1 MKNFALQESQ
11 ENKEWIILD
20 FCQLG
25 FYRQSRTKDCR
36 KQKDN
41 VWIHYRP
48 SLFQHV
54 GTHSSL
60 KGKVQKLTDKQF
72 GKTLTR
78 YPLRN
83 PKAELRT
90 TLRSYGDHTL
100 SRAYKGET
108 YFWSFMPLKGD
119 NITFHFSSPVLIE
132 RFLRKSD
139 LQTLSL

>member
-1 MKNFALQESQ
+1 
-11 ENKEWIILD
+11 
-20 FCQLG
+20 
-25 FYRQSRTKDCR
+25 
-36 KQKDN
+36 
-41 VWIHYRP
+41 
-48 SLFQHV
+48 
-54 GTHSSL
+54 
-60 KGKVQKLTDKQF
+60 DKQF

-132 RFLRKSD
+132 RYNRNLCSETENQI
-139 LQTLSL
+139 LQLYIVSSKPIFD